1 MCPKNLW
8 DLRQF
13 GRYIAWGEGGGV
25 NIHKICIPNLEQ
37 KKIKYFNHGN
47 QFGVSDDIYL
57 NKQHN

>member
-1 MCPKNLW
+1 MSKKSLGFEAVWPLYSVG
-8 DLRQF
+8 
-13 GRYIAWGEGGGV
+13 GRGGV

-47 QFGVSDDIYL
+47 QFSVSDGIYL